1 MIDPSDQLRTPDT
14 VCLPDAR
21 SPQIHFLTRQPLTVA
36 HQYSAI
42 SECVL
47 HDGVPEVIRIQFET
61 TRNLYLY
68 AWYVYRFYP
77 VVELHAYTCLELAL
91 RERLGKELA
100 ATRKSNSEYI
110 PSLRQLLVYAIEQ
123 GCIKNE
129 NFSVWRRRA
138 EQRAKRRTKDE
149 LWKMAESKGLT
160 SITYDES
167 QFEIKDEDCDHDY
180 LGIVLETTPALRN
193 HYAHGSR
200 SLDNQSIGTVRLV
213 AEIINQI
220 FPITM
225 NGSDSGPKCISE

>member
-14 VCLPDAR
+14 VSLPDAR
-21 SPQIHFLTRQPLTVA
+21 SPQSDFLARQPLTVE

-42 SECVL
+42 SEYVL
-47 HDGVPEVIRIQFET
+47 HDGVPEDIRIQFET

-100 ATRKSNSEYI
+100 ATRKWNSEYI

-138 EQRAKRRTKDE
+138 EQRAKRRTEDE
-149 LWKMAESKGLT
+149 LWAVAKSKGLT

-193 HYAHGSR
+193 HYAHGSQ
-200 SLDNQSIGTVRLV
+200 SLHNQSIGTVRLV

-220 FPITM
+220 FPVTT
-225 NGSDSGPKCISE
+225 NSGDLGK